1 MNFSSY
7 HKTVKTLF
15 QIINSELKLANES
28 SLANKLSLIAKKV
41 YFFNVWFY
49 PIATANHDTQ

>member
-28 SLANKLSLIAKKV
+28 FLANKLSLIAKKV
-41 YFFNVWFY
+41 YFFNV
-49 PIATANHDTQ
+49 